1 MTRREL
7 KRRYRISV
15 AISMILA
22 VLLAV
27 NVVAVAVDRKAEK
40 EEPIERVSAKDVF
53 IEIEEPDEEPEEE
66 PDRYDVFDSLPDGDF
81 GDVEGFV
88 FYELPEEYAGAGYF
102 PEKMQKYTYALCKE
116 YDVPYELVIAVIE
129 RESGYVFDE
138 IGDEGESKGYMQ
150 VYEAYH
156 IDRMEELDC
165 TDLMNP
171 YQNVRVGIDYLAD
184 LMEKYGTIQDA
195 LAAYNYGEKGAK
207 EKLWNRGVYIY
218 SYNESI
224 IKRMREIREVLK

>member
-7 KRRYRISV
+7 KKRYRISV
-15 AISMILA
+15 ATSMIMA
-22 VLLAV
+22 VLLVV
-27 NVVAVAVDRKAEK
+27 NMVAAAVDRKAEK
-40 EEPIERVSAKDVF
+40 EEQIERASTKDVF
-53 IEIEEPDEEPEEE
+53 IEIEEPEEDT
-66 PDRYDVFDSLPDGDF
+66 DRYDVFDSLPDGDF
-81 GDVEGFV
+81 GNVEGFV

-102 PEKMQKYTYALCKE
+102 PEKMQKYTYALCKA
-116 YDVPYELVIAVIE
+116 YDVPYELVIAIIE

-138 IGDEGESKGYMQ
+138 IGDDGQSKGYMQ

-156 IDRMEELDC
+156 IDRMDELNC

-171 YQNVRVGIDYLAD
+171 YQNVTVGVDYLAE
-184 LMEKYGTIQDA
+184 LMERYGMIQDA

-218 SYNESI
+218 SYNERI